1 MTMQATQLIVPDPL
15 PDDGEDVTSALET
28 ALVFNQQGDMRE
40 AARWVR
46 RAAEAA
52 SDMGADM
59 RALTLARAVADL
71 NIASIAPRPPAP
83 EAAPPASAA
92 PAPPPFPV
100 GAPVMAAAP
109 APAPPPLPAAAAPA
123 PPPLP
128 QAAPAAAET
137 DGWGPPPEP
146 TPAMAAPA
154 PEAPMEPTPPTPIRT
169 PSVIPQP
176 VVAISAPAAAPAP
189 PPLPQ
194 TVPTQTLPFMA
205 APAAPPLPPAQ
216 PVAQAAPPVA
226 VVAAAPAPVAA
237 VAVPA
242 PPVHQALRVSVEQ
255 TSEAGV
261 FRVKLLSG
269 NEGAPL
275 AGHEALLVPLDPKVS
290 LVRG

>member
-52 SDMGADM
+52 SDLGADM

-71 NIASIAPRPPAP
+71 NTASIAPRPQPVD
-83 EAAPPASAA
+83 AAPPASAA
-92 PAPPPFPV
+92 PAPPPLPV
-100 GAPVMAAAP
+100 APPVMAAAP
-109 APAPPPLPAAAAPA
+109 APAPAPAPSPLPAAAAPA

-128 QAAPAAAET
+128 QAAENE
-137 DGWGPPPEP
+137 GWGAPPEP

-154 PEAPMEPTPPTPIRT
+154 PPPLPSEPTPPTPVRT

-176 VVAISAPAAAPAP
+176 VVAVSAAAPAP

-194 TVPTQTLPFMA
+194 SQPSQALPFVA

-216 PVAQAAPPVA
+216 PVVQAAPPVA
-226 VVAAAPAPVAA
+226 VVAAAPAPAMA
-237 VAVPA
+237 VASPA
-242 PPVHQALRVSVEQ
+242 PSVHQALRVSVEP

-269 NEGAPL
+269 NEGAAL
-275 AGHEALLVPLDPKVS
+275 TGHEALLVPLDPKVS
-290 LVRG
+290 LVRA